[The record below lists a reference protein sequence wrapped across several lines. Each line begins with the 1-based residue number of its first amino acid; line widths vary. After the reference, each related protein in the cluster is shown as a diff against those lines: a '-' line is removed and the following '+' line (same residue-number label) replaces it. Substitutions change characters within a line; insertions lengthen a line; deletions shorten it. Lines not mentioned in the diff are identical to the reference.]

1 MKILCETQIFNR
13 QTNSNKPKTAKAT
26 VAIGFHPTTKQDNKS
41 TLELIHFTPQNRNG
55 VRYKISDNIE
65 NMFTKFIN
73 DGKATISFK
82 TPPENLM
89 IKCDPI
95 QLKSFLQTLKLGLQG
110 KSSMN
115 LKSNLAAATAIPVKS
130 QPITKIVVTKRAE
143 YPLKGFP
150 RSLKQLTVNGIGLHK
165 VTFEICSLTNLTT
178 LKLND
183 NSISKIPN
191 EFGRLRLIELDL
203 SNNAL
208 GEDTNFRWLI
218 GKELKKTLCELDL
231 SNNKLDYFPIELIKL
246 ENVVTLKLSH
256 NSIKKVP
263 FGIRGMKNLRYLH
276 LSTNKL
282 ESLPSS
288 IDEVKLELLDVWEN
302 NFQPIC
308 EKTVE
313 GRLNVTNS
321 PQSLWLMAANAVSNF
336 RLPISSRTL
345 PWILVDL
352 ICESPKCFC
361 GRLCYGE
368 PVWERAIEATLD
380 NIKQLVFSR
389 DRLIYA
395 DIVVCSAACAAKKAI
410 F

>member
-1 MKILCETQIFNR
+1 MKILCETQVFNR
-13 QTNSNKPKTAKAT
+13 QTNFNKTKAAKAT
-26 VAIGFHPTTKQDNKS
+26 IAIGFHPTKKEK
-41 TLELIHFTPQNRNG
+41 TLEIIHFTPQNKNG
-55 VRYKISDNIE
+55 VRYKVSDNIE

-110 KSSMN
+110 KSSVN
-115 LKSNLAAATAIPVKS
+115 LKSNIAAATAIPVKS
-130 QPITKIVVTKRAE
+130 QPLMKMVVTKRAE

-150 RSLKQLTVNGIGLHK
+150 RSLKTLTVNGIGLHK
-165 VTFEICSLTNLTT
+165 VTFEICGLTNLTV

-183 NSISKIPN
+183 NSIKTIPK
-191 EFGRLRLIELDL
+191 EFGRLRLVELDL

-208 GEDTNFRWLI
+208 GDDTNFCWLM
-218 GKELKKTLCELDL
+218 GSDLKRTLYELDL
-231 SNNKLDYFPIELIKL
+231 SNNKLQYFPIELIKL
-246 ENVVTLKLSH
+246 ENLVTLKLNN
-256 NSIKKVP
+256 NSIKKIP

-288 IDEVKLELLDVWEN
+288 IDEVRLELLDVWEN

-313 GRLNVTNS
+313 GRLATTNN
-321 PQSLWLMAANAVSNF
+321 PQPLWLSAAHVVSNSRF
-336 RLPISSRTL
+336 PFSPRTL
-345 PWILVDL
+345 PSILVDL
-352 ICESPKCFC
+352 ISQSPKCFC
-361 GRLCYGE
+361 GKLCYGE

-395 DIVVCSAACAAKKAI
+395 DIVVCSALCASKKAI